1 MPTETVSLPVRVST
15 CAPPSKWF
23 FAQISEP
30 RLVADSGPGLGAGLE
45 LVALT
50 ADELENLASLALL
63 RGDEP
68 RAQQLSALVQHHRH
82 EERAAQ
88 ELAWLREHRIA
99 PDAPAPAGWEWKPN
113 GWGGQYLD
121 ALEKLPEQRRASAS
135 SPRRMSG
142 YFVVSSLTKSYQDT
156 DPAREAP
163 KRPESERLGRCGVYR
178 WGLLGNR
185 RQMIH
190 VACRRRSCHDCAPQV
205 IAEKLA
211 AIPEQLKLYALEVDE
226 STWAR
231 SLRRKLGRHV
241 ATGEADGW
249 LRIAR
254 PGGMALV
261 VSDEPIGPAIDR
273 AQVERLML
281 GASSSDGRITAAPT
295 WQVDR
300 QRQRC
305 AEWEDEGIA
314 TSSPGFVIDHARK
327 RLGLSV
333 SVSDLGTIDFGE
345 LSDEQDQQL
354 RFVAQVVT
362 DEMHRL
368 LCQRSAGPTF
378 RRHAR
383 ALGDELRRVA

>member
-1 MPTETVSLPVRVST
+1 MKSSPALRVST
-15 CAPPSKWF
+15 CAPPHQSRNTHF
-23 FAQISEP
+23 VDAS
-30 RLVADSGPGLGAGLE
+30 LVADSGPVLGAGLE
-45 LVALT
+45 RVALT

-68 RAQQLSALVQHHRH
+68 RAQRLSALAQSQRH

-88 ELAWLREHRIA
+88 ELARLREHRIA
-99 PDAPAPAGWEWKPN
+99 PDAPAPAGWEWKPT

-135 SPRRMSG
+135 SPRRMSR
-142 YFVVSSLTKSYQDT
+142 YFVVSSLTKSSQDT

-190 VACRRRSCHDCAPQV
+190 VACRRRSCHDCAPRV

-211 AIPEQLKLYALEVDE
+211 AIPEQLELYAREVDE

-231 SLRRKLGRHV
+231 SLRRKLGRHMK
-241 ATGEADGW
+241 AGKADGW

-254 PGGMALV
+254 PDGMALV

-314 TSSPGFVIDHARK
+314 TNSPGFVIDHARK

-345 LSDEQDQQL
+345 LTDEQDQRL
-354 RFVAQVVT
+354 RFFAQVVT
-362 DEMHRL
+362 DDEHRL
-368 LCQRSAGPTF
+368 LCQRSSGAAF
-378 RRHAR
+378 QRHAR
-383 ALGDELRRVA
+383 ALGDELRSAA

>member
-1 MPTETVSLPVRVST
+1 MKSSPALRVST
-15 CAPPSKWF
+15 CAPPHQSRNTHF
-23 FAQISEP
+23 VDAS
-30 RLVADSGPGLGAGLE
+30 LVADSGPGLGAGHE
-45 LVALT
+45 RVALT
-50 ADELENLASLALL
+50 ADELEDLASLTLL

-68 RAQQLSALVQHHRH
+68 RAQRLSALVQHQRH
-82 EERAAQ
+82 EERAGL
-88 ELAWLREHRIA
+88 ELAWLTEHRIA

-135 SPRRMSG
+135 SPRRMSR

-211 AIPEQLKLYALEVDE
+211 AIPEQLELYALEVDE

-241 ATGEADGW
+241 AAGKADGW

-254 PGGMALV
+254 PDGMALV
-261 VSDEPIGPAIDR
+261 VSDKPIGPAIDR

-295 WQVDR
+295 WR
-300 QRQRC
+300 ANRQRC
-305 AEWEDEGIA
+305 TEWEDEGIA
-314 TSSPGFVIDHARK
+314 TSAPAFVIAYARK

-345 LSDEQDQQL
+345 LTDEQDQRL

-368 LCQRSAGPTF
+368 LCQRSSGAAF
-378 RRHAR
+378 LRHAR
-383 ALGDELRRVA
+383 ALGDELRRVG